1 MFGIG
6 WGELLV
12 VAVVALIVVGPDKLP
27 ETARALG
34 KVYAQIYRALAE
46 ARAGVRAAA
55 DLSGQEARGSKGSD
69 EATDR
74 DTKSPKPG
82 PQ

>member
-12 VAVVALIVVGPDKLP
+12 VAVVALIIVGPDKLP

-34 KVYAQIYRALAE
+34 KVYAQIYRALTE
-46 ARAGVRAAA
+46 ARAGVRAAT
-55 DLSGQEARGSKGSD
+55 DLSGLEARDPEGAGEKPIR
-69 EATDR
+69 EE
-74 DTKSPKPG
+74 KCPKPG
-82 PQ
+82 P